1 MTTQETN
8 TRIAKQF
15 FERFDAQDLDGA
27 LALLADDAQFR
38 VPGKPSES
46 TSAGPYDKKRL
57 RRLFER
63 ILQNIPGGV
72 RMTFKSIIAAG
83 DMVALEMEGLGKLSN
98 GRIYNNEYVILFV
111 IRDGL
116 IRDVR
121 EYNDT
126 LHAYNI
132 WHAA

>member
-1 MTTQETN
+1 MTTQDN
-8 TRIAKQF
+8 SRIAKQF
-15 FERFDAQDLDGA
+15 FECFDARDLDGA

-38 VPGKPSES
+38 IPGKPSES
-46 TSAGPYDKKRL
+46 PAAGAYDKKRL

-63 ILQNIPGGV
+63 ILQNIPDGV
-72 RMTFKSIIAAG
+72 RMTFKSVIADG

-98 GRIYNNEYVILFV
+98 GRVYNNEYVILFV
-111 IRDGL
+111 IRGGL
-116 IRDVR
+116 IREVR

-126 LHAYNI
+126 LHAYNV

>member
-1 MTTQETN
+1 MTDQAN

-15 FERFDAQDLDGA
+15 FERFDARDLDGA
-27 LALLADDAQFR
+27 FALLADDATFR
-38 VPGKPSES
+38 SPGKPAES
-46 TSAGPYDKKRL
+46 PSAGAYDKARL

-63 ILQNIPGGV
+63 ILNNIPDGV
-72 RMTFKSIIAAG
+72 RMTFKSIIADG

-98 GRIYNNEYVILFV
+98 GRVYNNEYVILFV

-116 IRDVR
+116 IREVR

-126 LHAYNI
+126 LHAYSV